1 MQPLNLRIRFDEL
14 LSFSDIDGKEL
25 KKTQRKVGREV
36 QKIARKLVSKRA
48 VSKPGELPGMNTGKL
63 RKAISYRPS
72 RSGFSV
78 GISSRAK
85 GFNGTYYPPFVVY
98 GHRGPSA
105 DKGLGVDG
113 KKQHGT
119 RRIGKKVAEPRANW
133 IVEAAMKYGV
143 ERYGYEIRNALNDAI
158 KPGVITR

>member
-1 MQPLNLRIRFDEL
+1 MQPLSLRIKFDEL
-14 LSFSDIDGKEL
+14 LTFSDIDGKEL

-48 VSKPGELPGMNTGKL
+48 ISKPGDVPGMNTGKL

-78 GISSRAK
+78 GISSKSK
-85 GFNGTYYPPFVVY
+85 GFDVYYPAFVYY
-98 GHRGPSA
+98 GHRSPGA
-105 DKGLGVDG
+105 DKGLGIDG

-119 RRIGKKVAEPRANW
+119 RRKGKKVAEPRANW

-143 ERYGYEIRNALNDAI
+143 ERYGYEIREALNDAI
-158 KPGVITR
+158 KPGVLSR

>member
-1 MQPLNLRIRFDEL
+1 MQPLSLRIKFDEL
-14 LSFSDIDGKEL
+14 LTFSDIDGKEL

-48 VSKPGELPGMNTGKL
+48 ISKPGDVPGMNTGKL

-78 GISSRAK
+78 GISSKSK
-85 GFNGTYYPPFVVY
+85 GFDVYYPSFVYY
-98 GHRGPSA
+98 GHRGPGA
-105 DKGLGVDG
+105 DKGLGIDG

-119 RRIGKKVAEPRANW
+119 RRKGKKVAEPRANW

-143 ERYGYEIRNALNDAI
+143 ERYGYEIREALNDAI
-158 KPGVITR
+158 KPGVLSR

>member
-1 MQPLNLRIRFDEL
+1 MQPLSLRIKFDEL
-14 LSFSDIDGKEL
+14 LTFSDIDGKEL

-48 VSKPGELPGMNTGKL
+48 ISKPGDVPGMNTGKL

-78 GISSRAK
+78 GISSKSK
-85 GFNGTYYPPFVVY
+85 GFDVYYPAFVYY
-98 GHRGPSA
+98 GHRGPGA
-105 DKGLGVDG
+105 DKGLGIDG

-119 RRIGKKVAEPRANW
+119 RRKGKKVAEPRANW

-143 ERYGYEIRNALNDAI
+143 ERYGYEIRKALDDAI

>member
-1 MQPLNLRIRFDEL
+1 MQPLSLRIRFDEL

-48 VSKPGELPGMNTGKL
+48 VSKPGDVPGMNTGKL

-78 GISSRAK
+78 GISSKPK
-85 GFNGTYYPPFVVY
+85 GFDVYYPAFVYY
-98 GHRGPSA
+98 GHRRPGA

-113 KKQHGT
+113 KKQHG
-119 RRIGKKVAEPRANW
+119 RKRIGKKVAAPRANW

-143 ERYGYEIRNALNDAI
+143 ERYGYEIREALNDAI

>member
-1 MQPLNLRIRFDEL
+1 MALILHIQFDEL
-14 LSFSDIDGKEL
+14 LSFSDIDGKKL

-78 GISSRAK
+78 GISSQAK
-85 GFNGTYYPPFVVY
+85 GFNGTYYPPFVLY
-98 GHRGPSA
+98 GHRERDA
-105 DKGLGVDG
+105 DKVLGLDG
-113 KKQHGT
+113 KKQRGK
-119 RRIGKKVAEPRANW
+119 RIGKKVAAPRANW

>member
-1 MQPLNLRIRFDEL
+1 MQPLSLRIKFDEL
-14 LSFSDIDGKEL
+14 LTFSDIDGKEL

-48 VSKPGELPGMNTGKL
+48 ISKPGDVPGMNTGKL

-78 GISSRAK
+78 GISSKSK
-85 GFNGTYYPPFVVY
+85 GFDVYYPAFVYY
-98 GHRGPSA
+98 GHRGPGA
-105 DKGLGVDG
+105 DKGLGIDG

-119 RRIGKKVAEPRANW
+119 RRKGKKVAEPRANW

-143 ERYGYEIRNALNDAI
+143 ERYGYEIREALNDAI
-158 KPGVITR
+158 RVGVLSR